1 MDKQYILR
9 LIDEFKSYNQKKIDE
24 LYAEYDPFSFD
35 KSLDEKYYEGAIDTL
50 RNLRD
55 TITKKRGEE

>member
-24 LYAEYDPFSFD
+24 LYAEYNPFSFD
-35 KSLDEKYYEGAIDTL
+35 KSLDEKYYKGAIDVL
-50 RNLRD
+50 ESLRD
-55 TITKKRGEE
+55 MIKQKENEE